1 MHGCK
6 LSLASRLGWGM
17 AAHTQRQPPGPG
29 GNLLLSASVAEPS
42 CPSPRTGGGCSCVA
56 GRLCSALA
64 AAHRYML
71 PGRYGRCC
79 IPDRLLRASR
89 AAVMLE
95 AGRLSDCNRL
105 SRLITLHSLWCC
117 FPALPIQNS
126 AAGMRGRAARGASPA
141 PPSGLMLWGWLHC
154 QAGC

>member
-1 MHGCK
+1 M
-6 LSLASRLGWGM
+6 
-17 AAHTQRQPPGPG
+17 
-29 GNLLLSASVAEPS
+29 
-42 CPSPRTGGGCSCVA
+42 A

-105 SRLITLHSLWCC
+105 SRLITPHSLWCC